1 MSAGKTTSS
10 STWQRDPG
18 VPFQSLEEETVVVD
32 PSRRQVHLL
41 NDTAARIWDLLSTP
55 QSLVELVTALGEE
68 YEAPED
74 ELRAAVEET
83 VRDFG
88 EKGLLLTA

>member
-1 MSAGKTTSS
+1 MSAVKTTS

-55 QSLVELVTALGEE
+55 QSLAALVEALGEE

-74 ELRAAVEET
+74 ELRAAIEET

-88 EKGLLLTA
+88 AKGLLLPA

>member
-1 MSAGKTTSS
+1 MSHKATPPSA
-10 STWQRDPG
+10 WRRDPG
-18 VPFQSLEEETVVVD
+18 VPFQQLEEETVVVD

-55 QSLVELVTALGEE
+55 QSVTDLVTALGEE

-74 ELRAAVEET
+74 ELREAVEEA
-83 VRDFG
+83 VRDLG
-88 EKGLLLTA
+88 EKGLLQAA

>member
-1 MSAGKTTSS
+1 MSAVKTTS

-18 VPFQSLEEETVVVD
+18 VPFQTLEEETVVVD

-41 NDTAARIWDLLSTP
+41 NDTASRIWDLLSTP
-55 QSLVELVTALGEE
+55 QSLAALVEALGEE

-74 ELRAAVEET
+74 ELRAAIEET

-88 EKGLLLTA
+88 AKGLLLTA

>member
-1 MSAGKTTSS
+1 MSPIKTTS

-55 QSLVELVTALGEE
+55 HSLADLVSALGEE
-68 YEAPED
+68 YDAPED
-74 ELRAAVEET
+74 ELRAAIEET
-83 VRDFG
+83 VKDFG

>member
-1 MSAGKTTSS
+1 MSPVKTPSS
-10 STWQRDPG
+10 PWQRDPG

-55 QSLVELVTALGEE
+55 RSLADLVSALGEE

-74 ELRAAVEET
+74 ELRAAIEET
-83 VRDFG
+83 VKDFG